1 MKNNMHTINPILV
14 DILVPV
20 AGAGGV
26 ENVINAV
33 GKYLNHNGFHVR
45 IVQLL
50 SDGNRWFDPELEVYP
65 ILIGKKA
72 PTLDFLSE
80 LYANFLSQYGVPNIV
95 IATTWPYLVMTAKKA
110 LAASTVPCKIVSWLH
125 GPLYEYDRYGAGG
138 IECLRHADA
147 HLCISQKAADIILAD
162 NPAARVYVA
171 HNPVFTEKYT
181 HQAEYHKA
189 ERTLQFVGRLSAE
202 KHVETIIQAIGIV
215 NEDHPDLPWK
225 LRIIG
230 TGEELDK
237 LKQLTN
243 ELQLDDFVSFPGWQS
258 SPWSDCSNVT
268 ASVLSSEYEGS
279 PLCAIESLANGI
291 PVLSTPVDGITELI
305 TPGQNGWLYPIR
317 DSDAL
322 ARILG
327 WISDNTLP
335 DIAPQK
341 CIDSIHSYKSD
352 IALATFKDA
361 LIDVLDTIS
370 IIIPC
375 HDVEK
380 YLKRC
385 LDSILSQTIT
395 GVKFEIICVD
405 DCSNDNTLSILEE
418 YEHQYPDMFIIIP
431 LEQNMKQGYARNLAL
446 TYSTGDYITYVDS
459 DDCIDANML
468 EQLYRYAK
476 LDDCDITECGYTL
489 FYDRDGVPNATA
501 SGKLTLLHMN
511 NPDDKRY
518 YILNRYWKTSP
529 WGRLYKRSFLV
540 DNNIRF
546 PENIFME
553 DILFSTECMYHMR
566 SYLLLPANYYFYY
579 GNDNGTMLS
588 DKLKDYYMNTMTMQ
602 NMSTDFLKEHDWYS
616 DCYDEYAFMH
626 YKKAFEELLW
636 RMSLHPELYSYE
648 NIQLAKNE
656 LLTRFPDITNN
667 HFIISSDSNIT
678 HICRNILTHNIPSDD
693 LKKVFVQNG

>member
-1 MKNNMHTINPILV
+1 M
-14 DILVPV
+14 
-20 AGAGGV
+20 
-26 ENVINAV
+26 ENDTQN
-33 GKYLNHNGFHVR
+33 
-45 IVQLL
+45 
-50 SDGNRWFDPELEVYP
+50 
-65 ILIGKKA
+65 
-72 PTLDFLSE
+72 
-80 LYANFLSQYGVPNIV
+80 SQQ
-95 IATTWPYLVMTAKKA
+95 
-110 LAASTVPCKIVSWLH
+110 AASTALHNAPKLAKIAQAGVQGGPAGAATEAAVQYCKEILVVAIAVLLLPVLVLLMLPGAIFGTLTQPSTAVNDDLEVAANVMQLRNAVSDILQVA
-125 GPLYEYDRYGAGG
+125 YEDTLAEIESERASLTYSDIDDSVGG
-138 IECLRHADA
+138 HVSYNAFQL
-147 HLCISQKAADIILAD
+147 ISMYSAYQGEDDYTKISLAD
-162 NPAARVYVA
+162 LSAQVQA
-171 HNPVFTEKYT
+171 HRTEYYTYTTSEEVRTEPVQKEVRGQTITVQEDHTYTVFTLSY
-181 HQAEYHKA
+181 
-189 ERTLQFVGRLSAE
+189 VGDDYFADT
-202 KHVETIIQAIGIV
+202 V
-215 NEDHPDLPWK
+215 W
-225 LRIIG
+225 
-230 TGEELDK
+230 
-237 LKQLTN
+237 
-243 ELQLDDFVSFPGWQS
+243 QLDDKQKS
-258 SPWSDCSNVT
+258 
-268 ASVLSSEYEGS
+268 
-279 PLCAIESLANGI
+279 CADAYAHNLTVYLHEIEEHE
-291 PVLSTPVDGITELI
+291 GIT
-305 TPGQNGWLYPIR
+305 
-317 DSDAL
+317 
-322 ARILG
+322 ILG
-327 WISDNTLP
+327 QIN
-335 DIAPQK
+335 
-341 CIDSIHSYKSD
+341 
-352 IALATFKDA
+352 DA
-361 LIDVLDTIS
+361 LIDVLDAIS

-375 HDVEK
+375 HDVEN

-405 DCSNDNTLSILEE
+405 DCSNDNTLSILEY
-418 YEHQYPDMFIIIP
+418 YERQYPDMFIIIP
-431 LEQNMKQGYARNLAL
+431 LEQNMKQGFARNLAL

-459 DDCIDANML
+459 DDCIDANMF

-489 FYDRDGVPNATA
+489 LYDRDGVPNATA
-501 SGKLTLLHMN
+501 SGKLALLHMN

-553 DILFSTECMYHMR
+553 DILFSTECMYYMR

-667 HFIISSDSNIT
+667 HFIVSSDSSIT
-678 HICRNILTHNIPSDD
+678 QICRSILTHDIPSDE
-693 LKKVFVQNG
+693 LKKVFVQNS